1 MATGDDMNTMAGEAE
16 AEIDKFLG
24 GHDDAALTTLFTSS
38 GYLWNIMNGTVSH
51 KTIIALLGQLIDK
64 VYDLENPE

>member
-1 MATGDDMNTMAGEAE
+1 MATGDDMNTMAGLAE

-64 VYDLENPE
+64 VYDLENP